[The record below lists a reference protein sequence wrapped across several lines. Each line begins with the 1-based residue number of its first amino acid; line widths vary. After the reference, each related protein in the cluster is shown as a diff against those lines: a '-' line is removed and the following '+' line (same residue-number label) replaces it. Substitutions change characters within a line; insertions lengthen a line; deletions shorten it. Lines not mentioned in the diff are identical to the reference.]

1 MPPPVRAL
9 VAALV
14 LLSVASAQD
23 ERAPEAYQ
31 LAIGLQQRGLH
42 EEAVQ
47 RFQEFLRASPRHALA
62 AEGQYRL
69 AQSLGEL
76 QQVEAAIAALQAAL
90 QLGGKDFRLQAEARY
105 RLAELLQKAGQ
116 HEAAAAQFEL
126 LAQAGGDDHYLLAAA
141 WYGAGEAHRELQHDE
156 RAAAAFAAA
165 AAAATGA
172 RASYR
177 FAALYQLGFAQLRL
191 TQRAE
196 AAATFAAAAAAA
208 AAAADDAAKG
218 ECLFLSGDALLREGE
233 FDAAERALRAAAKLA
248 GEFADDAMHALGWVA
263 LGRGDQKAARDAF
276 GAALRQFPAS
286 PLVATAHLER
296 GRSFYRDGQHTE
308 AERELQP
315 LLAAGTAAE
324 VQRQAQELLGLCALA
339 RGAGKDALAQLQQAL
354 AAAAPADR
362 PRLHYALGEAFA
374 NLQRWP
380 EALLAYQQ
388 VPADAE
394 PTLRG
399 EALYGACFALHA
411 LGQHEAS
418 LAEAKRVLGITPR
431 HRLADQA
438 ALAVAENEF
447 ALQHYDA
454 AERAFLAVAE
464 VAELRAG
471 VAWKLAW
478 CRYLR
483 GDKADAAKRFA
494 AIADTRGAEA
504 EEALSML
511 ALASLEAGRHDDA
524 LGAADRYRTRFADG
538 RFLDRTERVAAR
550 VLRQRGDLVAAQKRL
565 QRAAAVAS
573 RRDGEAA
580 AVADRSEEAE
590 LAFQQGDFRT
600 AAGLF
605 AALVGRDDA
614 IGARAL
620 AGQAFCAFELG
631 DDDACL
637 RALQRAKAHAA
648 AAGELPGLLELESA
662 LAHRRQ
668 DWPAAITAAKE
679 FQRHFAQHEKAPS
692 LRYAQGVAEA
702 RHGDAAAARATLTAL
717 AKTGGYARADR
728 VLYELAWACRRGG
741 DEAAA
746 LSTFRQ
752 LVLLADADGELVSE
766 AKLHLGLAALEQQDL
781 AAATPLLEAVQGAH
795 RGKALYR
802 LGFAEFAAAGADA
815 GTLTRARDRFGAVA
829 ALPAEELAPEALFCG
844 AECCHRLGDER
855 AAVDKLR
862 QLLQQAPAHAR
873 ADRARL
879 LLGECA
885 VQSGQGDIAVPAL
898 EQFLRAGKPE
908 RADQARANLWLGR
921 ARQLRQEHAAAEA
934 CFVKVTELS
943 DGPLAAEA
951 QFRIGESRERR
962 GDVLGAADA
971 YVKLPILYAHAE
983 WVRRGL
989 LHAGLAYEQLQQ
1001 PDKAARFFRELVDQH
1016 AGSEEAKVAARHQPR

>member
-1 MPPPVRAL
+1 MPSPVRAL

-14 LLSVASAQD
+14 ALSVASAQD
-23 ERAPEAYQ
+23 TRAPEAYQ

-42 EEAVQ
+42 EEAVR
-47 RFQEFLRASPRHALA
+47 RFEEFLQANPRHALA
-62 AEGQYRL
+62 AEGHYRL
-69 AQSLGEL
+69 AQSLVEL
-76 QQVEAAIAALQAAL
+76 QQAPAAMRALVAALQV
-90 QLGGKDFRLQAEARY
+90 GGAQFRLQAEARY
-105 RLAELLQKAGQ
+105 RLAELQLQAGQ
-116 HEAAAAQFEL
+116 HEAAAASFEQ
-126 LAQAGGDDHYLLAAA
+126 LAKQCGDDHYLLAAA
-141 WYGAGEAHRELQHDE
+141 WYGAGEAQRELQHDE

-177 FAALYQLGFAQLRL
+177 FAATYQLGFAQLRL
-191 TQRAE
+191 TLRAE

-208 AAAADDAAKG
+208 PDDAAKG
-218 ECLFLSGDALLREGE
+218 ECLFLSGDALLRHGA
-233 FDAAERALRAAAKLA
+233 FDDAAQALRAAAKLP
-248 GEFADDAMHALGWVA
+248 GEFADDAMHALAWVH
-263 LGRGDQKAARDAF
+263 LGRGEQEAAREAF
-276 GAALRQFPAS
+276 AAALRQFPSS
-286 PLVATAHLER
+286 PLAAAAHLER
-296 GRSFYRDGQHTE
+296 GRSFYRDGQHAE
-308 AERELQP
+308 AEHELEP
-315 LLAAGTAAE
+315 LLAAGTAVE
-324 VQRQAQELLGLCALA
+324 LLRQAQELLGLCALA
-339 RGAGKDALAQLQQAL
+339 RGAGEQALAPLQQAL

-362 PRLHYALGEAFA
+362 PRLHYALGEALS

-380 EALLAYQQ
+380 DALAAYRQ
-388 VPADAE
+388 VPAEVDD
-394 PTLRG
+394 TLRG

-411 LGQHEAS
+411 LGQHAAS
-418 LAEAKRVLGITPR
+418 IVEAKRVLAITPR

-447 ALQHYDA
+447 AQQHYEA
-454 AERAFLAVAE
+454 AEKAFAAVAE
-464 VAELRAG
+464 VEQLRAG

-483 GDKADAAKRFA
+483 GDKQDAAKRFA
-494 AIADTRGAEA
+494 TIADGRTAEA

-511 ALASLEAGRHDDA
+511 ALAALEAGRGDDA
-524 LGAADRYRTRFADG
+524 LAAADRYRARFADG
-538 RFLDRTERVAAR
+538 RFLDRCERVAAR
-550 VLRQRGDLVAAQKRL
+550 VLRQRGDLAAAQKRL
-565 QRAAAVAS
+565 QRAAAAAS
-573 RRDGEAA
+573 RREGDAA

-590 LAFQQGDFRT
+590 LAFQQGDFRG

-605 AALVGRDDA
+605 AALADRDDT

-631 DDDACL
+631 DDDACA
-637 RALQRAKAHAA
+637 RSLQRAKLHPA

-668 DWPAAITAAKE
+668 DWPAAIAA
-679 FQRHFAQHEKAPS
+679 AQQFLERCADHAKAPA
-692 LRYAQGVAEA
+692 LRYALGIAEA
-702 RHGDAAAARATLTAL
+702 RHGDHAAARTTLAAL
-717 AKTGGYARADR
+717 AQSGLYARPDR

-741 DEAAA
+741 DEPAA
-746 LSTFRQ
+746 LAAFAQ
-752 LVLLADADGELVSE
+752 LAASADADGELVSE
-766 AKLHLGLAALEQQDL
+766 AKLHLGLQALASQDL
-781 AAATPLLEAVQGAH
+781 AAAGPLLEAVQGAH

-802 LGFAEFAAAGADA
+802 LGFAEFEAAAGDPVVLA
-815 GTLTRARDRFGAVA
+815 RARDRFGAVA
-829 ALPAEELAPEALFCG
+829 ALADEPLAPEALFCG

-862 QLLQQAPAHAR
+862 TLLQLAPAHAR
-873 ADRARL
+873 AARARL

-885 VQSGQGDIAVPAL
+885 VSSEQGDVAVPAL
-898 EQFLRAGKPE
+898 EQFLRGEGLEPG
-908 RADQARANLWLGR
+908 DVARANFWLGR
-921 ARQLRQEHAAAEA
+921 ARQQRQEHAAAEA

-989 LHAGLAYEQLQQ
+989 LHAGLAYEQLRQ
-1001 PDKAARFFRELVDQH
+1001 PDKAARFFRELVEQH